1 MELGSLPV
9 KVSIEG
15 DPPREPDV
23 EDISC
28 LLLEN
33 ATDASG
39 QIRGPGATARAHLWR
54 SLQEGSLYLRAGFL
68 VFLVFLAIVDDVP
81 PRPPAWATLVLVVI
95 VVEFAIE
102 TVVRIERSVEWSRAL
117 PQHLARLPPAGTRIQ
132 VTKDGV
138 TIGPTRTP
146 WQSLRLEAAV
156 LRKFW
161 VWRRFQPW
169 RCRVD
174 CLRLAT
180 LDGPVVL
187 DPVAIES
194 GQTIVDTVWRRL
206 GMPT

>member
-54 SLQEGSLYLRAGFL
+54 SLREGSFYSRAGFL
-68 VFLVFLAIVDDVP
+68 AFVVLLSIADVP
-81 PRPPAWATLVLVVI
+81 PRPPAWAILVFVVLVI
-95 VVEFAIE
+95 DLAIE
-102 TVVRIERSVEWSRAL
+102 VVVRIERSVAWSRAL
-117 PQHLARLPPAGTRIQ
+117 AQYLAALPPAGTRIQ
-132 VTKDGV
+132 VTKDGI
-138 TIGPTRTP
+138 TIGPAHTP
-146 WQSLRLEAAV
+146 WQSLRLEEAV

-161 VWRRFQPW
+161 IWRRFWPW

-174 CLRLAT
+174 RLRLGT
-180 LDGPVVL
+180 LDGSVVL
-187 DPVAIES
+187 DPVAIEA
-194 GQTIVDTVWRRL
+194 GQTIVDTIWRRL